1 MIITSNSH
9 ERKEINVKEEN
20 EIVRFVE
27 PILLFSL
34 KRVSNRA
41 DAEDLASE
49 IILHVL
55 DGIKKYDIV
64 CLDAWVW
71 RIAHN
76 RYARFCE
83 ERKSKVEICCEEFTI
98 DLIGDYDVVDEDGIS
113 NEYETIFRYLHTLS
127 SEYKNILVDYY
138 IGELSVKELAIKYQ
152 LPETT
157 IKWRLNV
164 SRQKIRD
171 RISSYSKGEF
181 IMDKVYKRINW
192 ETSSC
197 NGSMNA
203 SAYLSNQVAR
213 AICEAAYEEPLTI
226 EEISLKTGL
235 PTMYIEDALPN
246 LIYGDAIQKIGKKYS
261 TDFIIL
267 RLKDRIQMENHF
279 KPLIGSISDYFE
291 GLFSECEEKI
301 NEMSFYGHDFG
312 IRRLGYIAL
321 PLSLREK
328 VRYIKNNILNLENG
342 PFPPRKDGGY
352 GWFIVEES
360 KDESDIGGEYTSG
373 CNITEGEVDFIYW
386 YNIGKYFCNDI
397 YQNGGTIWLSENSI
411 PHKCINGVIPNG
423 ILTEDDIVRLLQRN
437 LIIKTDSGYKLNFAC
452 FTQEQFTEFTK
463 IFRIQDSRLEEML
476 VELIQIIKKCFV
488 GFVPKRLDSQI
499 NQWVSGFVH
508 SINGYVTDELISRGV
523 LENPSD
529 DKPLTNGVFYVE
541 GKYINV

>member
-1 MIITSNSH
+1 M
-9 ERKEINVKEEN
+9 KEQEN

-27 PILLFSL
+27 PIFLFSL
-34 KRVSNRA
+34 KRASNRA

-55 DGIKKYDIV
+55 EGVKKYDIE

-71 RIAHN
+71 RIAYN

-83 ERKSKVEICCEEFTI
+83 ARKSKVEICCEEFAI

-127 SEYKNILVDYY
+127 SDYKNILVDYY
-138 IGELSVKELAIKYQ
+138 IGEMSVKALAAKYQ

-164 SRQKIRD
+164 SRQRIRD
-171 RISSYSKGEF
+171 RIGSNSKGEL

-213 AICEAAYEEPLTI
+213 AICEAAYEKPLTI

-246 LIYGDAIQKIGKKYS
+246 LIYGDAIQQKGKKYA

-267 RLKDRIQMENHF
+267 RLKDKNQMENHF
-279 KPLIGSISDYFE
+279 RPLIGCISDYYE
-291 GLFSECEEKI
+291 KLFSECDEKI
-301 NEMSFYGHDFG
+301 NAMSFYGHDFG
-312 IRRLGYIAL
+312 IKRLGYIAI

-328 VRYIKNNILNLENG
+328 IRGIKNSIATLENG
-342 PFPPRKDGGY
+342 PYPPRKDGGY
-352 GWFIVEES
+352 GWFLVEES
-360 KDESDIGGEYTSG
+360 KDESDTGGEYTSG
-373 CNITEGEVDFIYW
+373 CNITDGESDFIYY
-386 YNIGKYFCNDI
+386 YNIGKYFCNNI
-397 YQNGGTIWLSENSI
+397 YNNGGTRWLSANHI
-411 PHKCINGVIPNG
+411 PQKCNNG
-423 ILTEDDIVRLLQRN
+423 IIPDGILAVDDIVRLLQRN
-437 LIIKTDSGYKLNFAC
+437 LIIKTDSGFNLNFAC
-452 FTQEQFTEFTK
+452 FTQEQFRDFLK
-463 IFRIQDSRLEEML
+463 LFQINDSKLEMML
-476 VELIQIIKKCFV
+476 TDLVDNIKKSFV
-488 GFVPKRLDSQI
+488 GFVPKRLGSQI
-499 NQWVSGFVH
+499 NQWVSCFVH
-508 SINGYVTDELISRGV
+508 SINGYVTDELISRGT

-529 DKPLTNGVFYVE
+529 EKPLTNGAFFVE